1 MQNIIHNMPFTQ
13 KELEQAT
20 KILDDLNQELVEK
33 ISQGHGPFLAALYD
47 AQGNCISKEANSVV
61 LDQCSHCH
69 AEMNAIKSAEKKY
82 NTFDLSTYD
91 LALYTTSEPC
101 IMCLG
106 GILWSG
112 IKKVYFSVPSSKVE
126 EITGFDEGFKPNWL
140 EEFKA
145 RGIKVVGNIS
155 SPKGEQVLKLYVEQQ
170 HTIYKPSS

>member
-1 MQNIIHNMPFTQ
+1 MKNTIYNMPFTNT
-13 KELEQAT
+13 ELEQA
-20 KILDDLNQELVEK
+20 KEILDTLNQELVEK

-47 AQGNCISKEANSVV
+47 SHGNCISKEANSVV
-61 LDQCSHCH
+61 LENCSHCH

-82 NTFDLSTYD
+82 NTFDLSPYD

-101 IMCLG
+101 LMCLG

-112 IKKVYFSVPSSKVE
+112 IKKIYFSVPSSKVE

-140 EEFKA
+140 EEFKK
-145 RGIKVVGNIS
+145 RGIKVLGNIS
-155 SPKGEQVLKLYVEQQ
+155 SEKGEKILKLYVEQQ